1 MGLIDGRS
9 SVTVVISMLR
19 AVNVGGRNMIKME
32 TLRALYES
40 LGFEDVQSYVQSG
53 NLVFRTKLGNLVA
66 LRKRIEDA
74 IETSFGFRPDVI
86 LRTPADLRDV
96 IARNPFSGRQGIEPG
111 KLLVN
116 FLAADPGDEARQ
128 QVLAIKV
135 DPDELHILGREIFYY
150 FPNGMGKSKLPTA
163 QIERKLKTPGT
174 GRNWNTITKL
184 LEIAAKLE

>member
-74 IETSFGFRPDVI
+74 IEASFGFRPDVI

-96 IARNPFSGRQGIEPG
+96 IAR
-111 KLLVN
+111 
-116 FLAADPGDEARQ
+116 
-128 QVLAIKV
+128 
-135 DPDELHILGREIFYY
+135 
-150 FPNGMGKSKLPTA
+150 
-163 QIERKLKTPGT
+163 
-174 GRNWNTITKL
+174 
-184 LEIAAKLE
+184 